1 MKGPSFSELEGRY
14 RRYLASARGLS
25 PASIANHIWV
35 FRKFRDFL
43 KARRVRAARRVTL
56 DLAYAFLEQLAHG
69 YARRSMATMHGSVTR
84 ILRFLR
90 FSRIAP
96 RDLSEDMIAP
106 RTWSLSGIPKGFT
119 DDDIAHML
127 TAFRTETP
135 YDYRERAVMVLF
147 IYYGLRPGE
156 VRQMTL
162 DDIDWRNKTIT
173 IRERKNRM
181 PLVLPLLPPVEEAL
195 RGYLEHFRPHG
206 LRTRSLFVTIARRS
220 RAPFKEGRHAGHRGG
235 IPPPLRPQ
243 GLRDHIPAYAGHAPH
258 QQRREP
264 RGHSGRPRSP
274 AHRQRPYLRQGPLG
288 SLARGRPESFTAV
301 VRASH
306 GQL

>member
-1 MKGPSFSELEGRY
+1 VKGPSFSELGGRY

-43 KARRVRAARRVTL
+43 KARRVRAARRVSL
-56 DLAYAFLEQLAHG
+56 DLAYAFLEQLAQS
-69 YARRSMATMHGSVTR
+69 YARSSMATMHGSVTR

-90 FSRIAP
+90 FSRITP

-119 DDDIAHML
+119 DGDIAHML

-156 VRQMTL
+156 VAGMNL
-162 DDIDWRNKTIT
+162 GDVHWRKKTIT
-173 IRERKNRM
+173 IRERKNRV
-181 PLVLPLLPPVEEAL
+181 PLVLPILPPVEEAVCDYLL
-195 RGYLEHFRPHG
+195 RARPPG
-206 LRTRSLFVTIARRS
+206 TKTRRLFVAVRRGS
-220 RAPFKEGRHAGHRGG
+220 RGALTVRSIHEVVDRFLRRCGVEG
-235 IPPPLRPQ
+235 IPTAFRHTLATRLINGGVSIEAIGAVLGHQSVLSTLIYAKVHWEALREV
-243 GLRDHIPAYAGHAPH
+243 A
-258 QQRREP
+258 EN
-264 RGHSGRPRSP
+264 HS
-274 AHRQRPYLRQGPLG
+274 LL
-288 SLARGRPESFTAV
+288 L
-301 VRASH
+301 
-306 GQL
+306 